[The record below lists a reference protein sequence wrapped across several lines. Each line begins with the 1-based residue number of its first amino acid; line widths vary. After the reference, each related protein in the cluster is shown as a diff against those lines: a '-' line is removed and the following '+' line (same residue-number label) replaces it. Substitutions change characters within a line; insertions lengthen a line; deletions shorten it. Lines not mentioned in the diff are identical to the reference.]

1 MMTVLVSQPA
11 HQQLPESPQAR
22 EVQFRGQNGAA
33 FGSRQVLSS
42 EQAQFDHADT
52 EWSALEIC
60 PAGFDFLEF
69 ERPNGQRPN
78 SLRPNSPKSE
88 SVHLEQYRQGRFDW
102 CDEFLD
108 QFQFDKV
115 LVPAVPS
122 VEQPVIS
129 QVGFEHRAFGFGVWS
144 R

>member
-11 HQQLPESPQAR
+11 HQQLLESPQAR
-22 EVQFRGQNGAA
+22 EVLFRGHNGAA

-42 EQAQFDHADT
+42 EQAQFDHADI

-69 ERPNGQRPN
+69 ERPNG
-78 SLRPNSPKSE
+78 LKSE
-88 SVHLEQYRQGRFDW
+88 FVRLEQYRQGRFDW

-122 VEQPVIS
+122 VEQPDIS
-129 QVGFEHRAFGFGVWS
+129 QVGFEQRAFGFGVWS

>member
-11 HQQLPESPQAR
+11 HQQLPESLQAR

-42 EQAQFDHADT
+42 EQAQFDHADI

-69 ERPNGQRPN
+69 ERPNG
-78 SLRPNSPKSE
+78 LKSE
-88 SVHLEQYRQGRFDW
+88 FVRLEQYRQGRFDW

-122 VEQPVIS
+122 VEQPDIS

>member
-11 HQQLPESPQAR
+11 HQQLPESLQAR
-22 EVQFRGQNGAA
+22 EVQFRGHNGAA

-42 EQAQFDHADT
+42 EQAQFDHADI

-60 PAGFDFLEF
+60 AAGFDFLEF

-78 SLRPNSPKSE
+78 GLQAASC
-88 SVHLEQYRQGRFDW
+88 HLEQYRQGRFDW

-122 VEQPVIS
+122 VEQPDIS
-129 QVGFEHRAFGFGVWS
+129 QVGFEHRAIGFGVWS

>member
-11 HQQLPESPQAR
+11 HQQLPESLQAR

-42 EQAQFDHADT
+42 EQAQFDHADI

-69 ERPNGQRPN
+69 ER
-78 SLRPNSPKSE
+78 LNSPKSE
-88 SVHLEQYRQGRFDW
+88 FVRLEQYRQGRFDW
-102 CDEFLD
+102 RDEFLD

-115 LVPAVPS
+115 LVPVVPS
-122 VEQPVIS
+122 VEQPDIS

>member
-42 EQAQFDHADT
+42 EQAQFDHADI
-52 EWSALEIC
+52 EWSVLEIC
-60 PAGFDFLEF
+60 PAGFDFLEL

-78 SLRPNSPKSE
+78 SPKSE
-88 SVHLEQYRQGRFDW
+88 SVRLEQYRQGRFDW
-102 CDEFLD
+102 RDEFLD

-122 VEQPVIS
+122 VEQPDIS